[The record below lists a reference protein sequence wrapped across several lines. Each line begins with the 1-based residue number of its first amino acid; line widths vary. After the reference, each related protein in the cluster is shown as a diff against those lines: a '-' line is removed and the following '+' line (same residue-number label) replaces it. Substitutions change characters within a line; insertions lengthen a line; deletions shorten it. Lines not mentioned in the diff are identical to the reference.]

1 VSWIDVV
8 VGSVLFAIQIYC
20 DFSGYTDIARGLS
33 KLLGIDLM
41 TNFKQPYFATNPQDF
56 WRRWHIS
63 LSTWLRDYLYVPL
76 GGNHG
81 NWLFVCRN
89 LMITMLLG
97 GLWHG
102 AAWNFVLWGVYQ
114 GALLCI
120 YRIWGEFGIA
130 SRLKEHLQS
139 ATTWQGVALRFSV
152 NVGFFLIICYG
163 WLIFRA
169 HSLTQIVDF
178 TSILL
183 TDFGDL
189 DYGASAPRPSSLV
202 GLVLLV
208 LIEATQYWKADVH
221 YYRRFPAMLRGFQI
235 AALIVTIMIGMSNEP
250 AQFIYFQF

>member
-1 VSWIDVV
+1 
-8 VGSVLFAIQIYC
+8 
-20 DFSGYTDIARGLS
+20 
-33 KLLGIDLM
+33 
-41 TNFKQPYFATNPQDF
+41 
-56 WRRWHIS
+56 
-63 LSTWLRDYLYVPL
+63 
-76 GGNHG
+76 
-81 NWLFVCRN
+81 
-89 LMITMLLG
+89 MITMLLG

-208 LIEATQYWKADVH
+208 LMEATQYWKADVH